1 MCYFSGTTLK
11 DANVLDVTP
20 SAAKG
25 KTAQERKTRKSAT
38 LLKKIVLGPKG
49 RSSRIENSSATLLVS
64 QGGHHGASP
73 AAEDTSRKEKIKLP
87 DNSVFTSPMDIDE
100 PLHTPPAPLDGM
112 AALEPAA
119 AATAS
124 AALAAST
131 PVDITGSSAAALEA
145 APALSVDRKLQDHGA
160 QPAFLPPAPVVPNNA
175 PSATVHLPQIAL
187 CHSEVE
193 THRLPAVTE
202 SASSTSVST
211 AAPFTATS
219 DSPKAVSTS
228 AITTTAASSARTSPA
243 PSAGPQNL
251 NAATAATTTTPD
263 KSAADSGVVS
273 LKIIITDN
281 QEEDPASDPALARPV
296 SSVCGDKIPTIYL
309 TSPART
315 TVAAPG
321 TPKASLDETAQAVSG
336 LQNSEVQASPLGSK
350 AGAFVAAPLTET
362 SQVPQNYIIQLPMDA
377 NAPAIPGSAPSY
389 FLVTEPPN
397 ADGQVLLSAGVP
409 NGQPLPINQYG
420 VTTQTCPQGFSAGEK
435 PQQTLNHFLR
445 DSFFSPAPSF
455 VVV

>member
-1 MCYFSGTTLK
+1 MNERCNCIVNFSGTTLK
-11 DANVLDVTP
+11 DANALDVMP
-20 SAAKG
+20 STVKG
-25 KTAQERKTRKSAT
+25 KTTQERKTRKSAM
-38 LLKKIVLGPKG
+38 LLKKTVLGPKG

-64 QGGHHGASP
+64 QGGHHGASS
-73 AAEDTSRKEKIKLP
+73 AAEDTSRKDKIKLP
-87 DNSVFTSPMDIDE
+87 ENGVFTSPMDIDE
-100 PLHTPPAPLDGM
+100 PLHTPPAPLDSM
-112 AALEPAA
+112 AALEPAVA
-119 AATAS
+119 ANTPTA
-124 AALAAST
+124 LTAST
-131 PVDITGSSAAALEA
+131 PVDITGSSAAAPQV
-145 APALSVDRKLQDHGA
+145 APTLSVDRKLQDNST
-160 QPAFLPPAPVVPNNA
+160 QPAFLPPVPLVPNNA

-219 DSPKAVSTS
+219 DSPKTASTS
-228 AITTTAASSARTSPA
+228 AITTTAASSNRTSPA
-243 PSAGPQNL
+243 PSAGPQNS
-251 NAATAATTTTPD
+251 NPAAATITPD

-281 QEEDPASDPALARPV
+281 QEEDPGSDPALARPV
-296 SSVCGDKIPTIYL
+296 SRMCGDKIPTIYL

-315 TVAAPG
+315 PAGAHG

-389 FLVTEPPN
+389 FLVTEPQN

-420 VTTQTCPQGFSAGEK
+420 VTTQTCPQGFSAGKK
-435 PQQTLNHFLR
+435 PQQTR
-445 DSFFSPAPSF
+445 SPGSLLA
-455 VVV
+455 